1 MFACVF
7 MTSVKLV
14 NTADPQWAKRRVI
27 RVVFSGIPALFPPHL
42 RYKSLMFL
50 VSNGAEFAVL

>member
-7 MTSVKLV
+7 MTSVKTV
-14 NTADPQWAKRRVI
+14 NTADPQWATRPVI
-27 RVVFSGIPALFPPHL
+27 RIVSTGNPALFPPDH
-42 RYKSLMFL
+42 YNSLMFV